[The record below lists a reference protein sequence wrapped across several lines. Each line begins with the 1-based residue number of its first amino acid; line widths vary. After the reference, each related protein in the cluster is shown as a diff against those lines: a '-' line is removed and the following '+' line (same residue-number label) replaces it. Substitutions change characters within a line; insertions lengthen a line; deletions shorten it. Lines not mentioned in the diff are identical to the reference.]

1 MERQPRNPRLLTLS
15 ALHRNIYGDS
25 DGAKKLL
32 LFALELASEDDSR
45 QIQFRLA
52 SLCFDLAHYREAADL
67 LGELIGGAATH
78 PAATFYL
85 MCLVRSEQFRQALD
99 WTRSIRAINCQ
110 PSKLVIEAEAMILAY
125 VGDVRAAVS
134 CLEEICSAEDSSPTD
149 KVRLAL
155 AQFRCGDRN
164 AALKTVERAN
174 STELRQDPKS
184 LLDLARL
191 QVVLGADGALNSAYL
206 ARRHGIDD
214 PATHTGYMEVFQGG
228 ERALAEPE
236 VVGPGTAICLRSDST
251 ARWWYVL
258 DQDEQSLSGNEVPA
272 TSELARKLVG
282 HRVGDSVVLRQD
294 LEDLSYQIIEIQS
307 KYVRAYQESIEEFFN
322 SLS

>member
-1 MERQPRNPRLLTLS
+1 MTC
-15 ALHRNIYGDS
+15 A
-25 DGAKKLL
+25 L
-32 LFALELASEDDSR
+32 LFHVWRKSAPLGIHLQ
-45 QIQFRLA
+45 QIK
-52 SLCFDLAHYREAADL
+52 SGWPSHSFDAA
-67 LGELIGGAATH
+67 IG
-78 PAATFYL
+78 
-85 MCLVRSEQFRQALD
+85 
-99 WTRSIRAINCQ
+99 TRH
-110 PSKLVIEAEAMILAY
+110 SKLW
-125 VGDVRAAVS
+125 
-134 CLEEICSAEDSSPTD
+134 
-149 KVRLAL
+149 
-155 AQFRCGDRN
+155 
-164 AALKTVERAN
+164 ERAN

-307 KYVRAYQESIEEFFN
+307 KYVRAYQESMEEFSTRFPDN
-322 SLS
+322 RSVSRISIADNDFSKLFHGIDQMVQQGHQADQLYQEKRLPFASLCSLLGKPVLEVWRAYTEDDSKSIFMVAELTKRPTIQARCSVMPTVCLWIHSHSLRLTV